1 MSVTPRDSRKS
12 NHQGRPAEGS
22 ACPSCDA
29 ATLSEARFC
38 HACGA
43 SLKGGPGGSK
53 WSAGRL
59 AGMGAVAV
67 LLAVAVFAL
76 VTFSERDV
84 VPPSPSLPPVS
95 MFDAPPA
102 ALPGTPPDLS
112 RMTPREAAD
121 RLFNRIMMASE
132 QGKRD
137 EALRFVPMAVQA
149 YGNLLKLDRDAHY
162 HLGLIHGVAGDRAN
176 VDRQIA
182 ALRPGAPN
190 HLLAL
195 VLEHHTAER
204 SGNRAAVSRILAAF
218 AVAYAS
224 EIAKGRPEYEAHRNT
239 IERFRAAAASLTAPS
254 TAEPVGTAQEGAAL
268 FATNCAACHGQ
279 DAAGSDKG
287 PPLIHK
293 MYEPGHHADA
303 SFYRAV
309 SQGVRSHHWSFGN
322 MPPIPGISDGKVR
335 RIVVYVR
342 ELQRAAGIQ

>member
-1 MSVTPRDSRKS
+1 MTPSNSRKS
-12 NHQGRPAEGS
+12 NHQGKPAEGS

-29 ATLSEARFC
+29 ATISEARFC

-43 SLKGGPGGSK
+43 SLEGGPGGSK

-59 AGMGAVAV
+59 AGMGAVAI
-67 LLAVAVFAL
+67 LLVVAVFAL

-84 VPPSPSLPPVS
+84 VPPSPSLPPAS

-102 ALPGTPPDLS
+102 ALPGAPPDLS

-132 QGKRD
+132 QGKRA

-149 YGNLLKLDRDAHY
+149 YGNLLKLDRDALY
-162 HLGLIHGVAGDRAN
+162 HLGLIHAVAGDRAN

-195 VLEHHTAER
+195 VLEHGAAER
-204 SGNRAAVSRILAAF
+204 SGNRAVVSRILAAF
-218 AVAYAS
+218 AAAYAS

-239 IERFRAAAASLTAPS
+239 IERFRAAAASLAAPS
-254 TAEPVGTAQEGAAL
+254 TVEPDGTALIAAAL
-268 FATNCAACHGQ
+268 YATNCAACHGQ
-279 DAAGSDKG
+279 GGAGSDKG

-293 MYEPGHHADA
+293 IYEPGHHADA

-309 SQGVRSHHWSFGN
+309 SQGVRSHHWPFGD
-322 MPPIPGISDGKVR
+322 MPPVDGLSDDEVG
-335 RIVVYVR
+335 RIFPYVR
-342 ELQRAAGIQ
+342 ELQRAAGIE